1 VRVKISITLS
11 ADLLEAIDRLARPKR
26 SRSGFIENAL
36 TSFISNIERDRNNG
50 RDLEIIN
57 RRARRLN
64 REASDTLEYQSFFEI
79 SAH

>member
-1 VRVKISITLS
+1 MKISITLS